1 MKHVRSQVPLPPG
14 CQPWIEIR
22 KLVVMTASIPLGP
35 ADFANEAAIRGYVDG
50 IATFDRSA
58 RYRSKRERSH
68 PKRYIRNA

>member
-1 MKHVRSQVPLPPG
+1 
-14 CQPWIEIR
+14 
-22 KLVVMTASIPLGP
+22 MTASIPLGP